1 MTMATRTA
9 GNRRIATISA
19 TVKSAWP
26 NRYDAIVFL
35 AVGAL
40 FVAAVH
46 GAKTM
51 HQPLERLEIQP
62 VSLDPYNLPHYAL
75 LTTLRMFAAL
85 GFSLLFTFLVA
96 PLAAKSKKAER
107 VIIPALDIL
116 QSVPVLGFLT
126 FTVLFFMNL
135 FPGSQ
140 LGAELA
146 AIFAIFTSQA
156 WNMTFSF
163 YQSLTTVPRDLEE
176 ASAAFRLSP
185 WQRFWKLEAPFATP
199 GLVWNM
205 MMSMSGGWFFVVASE
220 AISVGDTKITLPGI
234 GAYLSLAIDQKNIGA
249 VAWAV
254 GAMAVVILLYDQL
267 MFRPIVAWADKFRV
281 ELVAAQQTPKSWVL
295 DLIKRAQFIAAI
307 GDRIGR
313 VLEAFSGNVSYLSKQ
328 VPETPRMGNTA
339 SRILDW
345 TWNLALIALAL
356 WAGWSVIS
364 YVRATLG
371 WSDFGEALLDGF
383 ITFFRVVVLI
393 VIASLIWV
401 PIGVYVGLRP
411 ALAERVQPLAQFL
424 AAFPANVLFPFVVVG
439 IAAFHLDPNFWLSP
453 LIVLGT
459 QWYILFNVI
468 AGASVYPSD
477 LSEASTLYK
486 VKRWQWWRKVMLP
499 GIFPYYVTGA
509 LTASGGSWN
518 ASIVAEV
525 VSWGDTKLEA
535 RGLGAYIAK
544 ATSDGDFHRVVLGV
558 GVMSVFVVVV
568 NRALWRRLYVLADRR
583 LRAD

>member
-1 MTMATRTA
+1 MATRMA

-19 TVKSAWP
+19 TVASAWP
-26 NRYDAIVFL
+26 NRYDAVVFL

-40 FVAAVH
+40 FVGIAYAA
-46 GAKTM
+46 KWM
-51 HQPLERLEIQP
+51 HQPLAGLELNP
-62 VSLDPYNLPHYAL
+62 VSLDPWNLPQYAL

-107 VIIPALDIL
+107 IIIPALDIL

-126 FTVLFFMNL
+126 FTVLFFIAL
-135 FPGSQ
+135 YPGGEF
-140 LGAELA
+140 GAELA

-163 YQSLTTVPRDLEE
+163 YQSLTTVPGDLEE
-176 ASAAFRLSP
+176 AARHFRLSP
-185 WQRFWKLEAPFATP
+185 WMRFWKLDVPFAMP

-220 AISVGDTKITLPGI
+220 AISVGDTKIMLPGI
-234 GAYLSLAIDQKNIGA
+234 GSYISLAIDHQDIGA

-254 GAMAVVILLYDQL
+254 GAMAVVIVLYDQL
-267 MFRPIVAWADKFRV
+267 VFRPVVAWSDKFRV
-281 ELVAAQQTPKSWVL
+281 ELVAAQAQPESWVL
-295 DLIKRAQFIAAI
+295 DLIKRARFLSV
-307 GDRIGR
+307 IGR
-313 VLEAFSGNVSYLSKQ
+313 SLRRCMQFCSGNVSHLTRQIPEAPKVSK
-328 VPETPRMGNTA
+328 TTNKLFDLA
-339 SRILDW
+339 
-345 TWNLALIALAL
+345 WNVALLVLAA
-356 WAGWSVIS
+356 WAAWLVYS
-364 YVRATLG
+364 YVSATLG
-371 WSDFGEALLDGF
+371 WLDLKEAVIGAF
-383 ITFFRVVVLI
+383 ITFFRVIILI
-393 VIASLIWV
+393 AVASLIWV

-439 IAAFHLDPNFWLSP
+439 IATFHLNPDIWLSP

-468 AGASVYPSD
+468 AGASVFPSD
-477 LSEASTLYK
+477 LSETAKLYK
-486 VKRWQWWRKVMLP
+486 VKRWQWWRRVILP

-525 VSWGDTKLEA
+525 ASWGDTKLEA
-535 RGLGAYIAK
+535 HGLGAYIAK
-544 ATSDGDFHRVVLGV
+544 ATAEGDFHRVVLGV
-558 GVMSVFVVVV
+558 GVMSLFVVIV
-568 NRALWRRLYVLADRR
+568 NRALWRRLYAVADRR
-583 LRAD
+583 LRVD